1 MPPEELSSSNS
12 RNDTICRF
20 HHTGGATAECRRL
33 HSSRGPC
40 EIFVNRRIFMIG
52 YLKGKILSLSEDTAL
67 IETGGVGYE
76 VLCSASALASLSGKS
91 EGEVYTYL
99 QVRDDGISLFGFS
112 SPAEKNMFL
121 KLVSVSGV
129 GPKMGIAVLSGMDIN
144 SLAVAIAS
152 SDVKKLSTVKGLGKK
167 TAERII
173 LELREKVQ
181 ATEVPASKGGA
192 PAIPAASEGDED
204 AVVALM
210 SLGFTRAESTRA
222 IDRAHAEGAATLED
236 VIRAALKSM

>member
-1 MPPEELSSSNS
+1 
-12 RNDTICRF
+12 
-20 HHTGGATAECRRL
+20 
-33 HSSRGPC
+33 
-40 EIFVNRRIFMIG
+40 MIG

-76 VLCSASALASLSGKS
+76 VLCSASALASLSGKTD
-91 EGEVYTYL
+91 GEVYTYL
-99 QVRDDGISLFGFS
+99 QVREDGISLFGFS

-173 LELREKVQ
+173 LELREKVSGT
-181 ATEVPASKGGA
+181 AAAAPAKGA
-192 PAIPAASEGDED
+192 PAPVFVEDGDED

-210 SLGFTRAESTRA
+210 SLGFTRAESARA
-222 IDRAHAEGAATLED
+222 IERAHAEGAVSLED
-236 VIRAALKSM
+236 VIRAALRSM

>member
-1 MPPEELSSSNS
+1 
-12 RNDTICRF
+12 
-20 HHTGGATAECRRL
+20 
-33 HSSRGPC
+33 
-40 EIFVNRRIFMIG
+40 MIG
-52 YLKGKILSLSEDTAL
+52 YLKGKILSLTADTAL

-76 VLCSASALASLSGKS
+76 VLCSASALSSLSGKS
-91 EGEVYTYL
+91 EGELYTYL
-99 QVRDDGISLFGFS
+99 QVREDGISLFGFA

-173 LELREKVQ
+173 LELREKV
-181 ATEVPASKGGA
+181 AEDAAAA
-192 PAIPAASEGDED
+192 PAAKDAPAPVAVDAGDED

-222 IDRAHAEGAATLED
+222 ISKARAGGASTIED
-236 VIRAALKSM
+236 VIREAIKGL

>member
-1 MPPEELSSSNS
+1 
-12 RNDTICRF
+12 
-20 HHTGGATAECRRL
+20 
-33 HSSRGPC
+33 
-40 EIFVNRRIFMIG
+40 MIG
-52 YLKGKILSLSEDTAL
+52 YLKGKILLLNSDTAL

-76 VLCSASALASLSGKS
+76 VLCSASALSALEGKT

-99 QVRDDGISLFGFS
+99 QVREDGISLFGFS

-173 LELREKVQ
+173 LELREKVAESAAQ
-181 ATEVPASKGGA
+181 IPAKGGA
-192 PAIPAASEGDED
+192 PAFPAADDGDED
-204 AVVALM
+204 AIVALM
-210 SLGFTRAESTRA
+210 SLGFTRAESAKA
-222 IDRAHAEGAATLED
+222 IDRAKASGASTIEEI
-236 VIRAALKSM
+236 IREAIKGM